1 MEERISKQQL
11 MKIYGVD
18 RVTIEEWRKNLGL
31 PLIKISSHSKYIRK
45 EDLIEWENNMI
56 GSGCSVGSVLES
68 LSQ

>member
-11 MKIYGVD
+11 MKMYGVD

-56 GSGCSVGSVLES
+56 GSGCKVGSVLES
-68 LSQ
+68 LSK